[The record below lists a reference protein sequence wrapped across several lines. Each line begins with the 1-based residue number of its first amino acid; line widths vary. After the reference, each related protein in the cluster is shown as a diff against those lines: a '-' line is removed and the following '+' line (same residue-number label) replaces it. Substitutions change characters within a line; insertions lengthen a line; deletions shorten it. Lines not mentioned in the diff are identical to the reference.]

1 MGAALGRKRT
11 PVATGPGMNGGR
23 VIDTESGPVVVML
36 HGAPDHKDEWRD
48 LIALLSADHRCIAL
62 DLPGMGQF
70 GPVPEGYDYSPHAQA
85 EWFERWRR
93 ETLGDLPFTL
103 VAHDIG
109 AIMAASWVALHPDP
123 AQRVIVS
130 NTVLSADHDWVG
142 ITRVWASPILGPLF
156 MVTLIGPAFRF
167 AFGKDFPG
175 VRDDQI
181 RSMYAG
187 LTRTARRSLLQFY
200 RRLTR
205 PVFFGGIADDLAT
218 LSERCDLTT
227 VWGEDDILIEPS
239 EADRIGG
246 RVIRL
251 DGCGH
256 WVPLEQPD
264 VLAVVVRNG
273 HDSLVAE

>member
-1 MGAALGRKRT
+1 MSGGSMIDT
-11 PVATGPGMNGGR
+11 GTGPA
-23 VIDTESGPVVVML
+23 VVML

-48 LIALLSADHRCIAL
+48 LISLLSADHRCIAL
-62 DLPGMGQF
+62 DLPGMGHS
-70 GPVPEGYDYSPHAQA
+70 GPIPPSYDYTPRAQA
-85 EWFERWRR
+85 DWFESWRR
-93 ETLGDLPFTL
+93 AALGDQPFTL

-109 AIMAASWVALHPDP
+109 AIMAASWAALYPDP
-123 AQRVIVS
+123 GQRVIVS

-142 ITRVWASPILGPLF
+142 ITKVWASPVLGPLF
-156 MVTLIGPAFRF
+156 MATLIGPAFRF

-187 LTRTARRSLLQFY
+187 LTRPARRSLLQFY

-205 PVFFGGIADDLAT
+205 PDYFDGVAADLAQ
-218 LSERCDLTT
+218 LPARCDLTT
-227 VWGEDDILIEPS
+227 VWGQDDILINPA

-251 DGCGH
+251 EGCGH
-256 WVPLEQPD
+256 WVPLERPD
-264 VLAVVVRNG
+264 VLADIVRG
-273 HDSLVAE
+273 AAQARVAE

>member
-1 MGAALGRKRT
+1 MSRGS
-11 PVATGPGMNGGR
+11 M
-23 VIDTESGPVVVML
+23 IDTGSGPLVVML

-48 LIALLSADHRCIAL
+48 LIGQLSPDHRCIAL
-62 DLPGMGQF
+62 DLPGMGHF
-70 GPVPEGYDYSPHAQA
+70 GSVPEGYDYSPRAQA
-85 EWFERWRR
+85 EWFETWRR
-93 ETLGDLPFTL
+93 ATLGDLAFTL

-109 AIMAASWVALHPDP
+109 AIMAASWAALYPDP

-142 ITRVWASPILGPLF
+142 ITRVWASPIFGPLF
-156 MVTLIGPAFRF
+156 MATLIGPAFRF

-205 PVFFGGIADDLAT
+205 SDFFASVADNLAK
-218 LSERCDLTT
+218 LSKRCDLTT
-227 VWGEDDILIEPS
+227 VWGQEDILIDPA

-251 DGCGH
+251 NGCGH
-256 WVPLEQPD
+256 WVPLERPD
-264 VLAVVVRNG
+264 VLAALVRG
-273 HDSLVAE
+273 KPEALVAE

>member
-1 MGAALGRKRT
+1 MT
-11 PVATGPGMNGGR
+11 NGGS
-23 VIDTESGPVVVML
+23 VTDAGSGPVVVML

-62 DLPGMGQF
+62 DLPGMGHF
-70 GPVPEGYDYSPHAQA
+70 GAVPKGYDFSPRAQA
-85 EWFERWRR
+85 AWFETWRR
-93 ETLGDLPFTL
+93 GTLGDRPFTL

-109 AIMAASWVALHPDP
+109 AIMAASWAALHPDP
-123 AQRVIVS
+123 AQRLIVS
-130 NTVLSADHDWVG
+130 NTVLSADHRWVG
-142 ITRVWASPILGPLF
+142 ITKVWASPVLGPLF
-156 MVTLIGPAFRF
+156 MATLIGPAFRF

-181 RSMYAG
+181 GSMYAG
-187 LTRTARRSLLQFY
+187 LTRSARRSLLQFY

-205 PVFFGGIADDLAT
+205 PDFFRGIEGDLSR

-227 VWGEDDILIEPS
+227 LWGQDDILIDPG

-251 DGCGH
+251 EGCGH
-256 WVPLEQPD
+256 WVPLERPD
-264 VLAVVVRNG
+264 AVAAIVRG
-273 HDSLVAE
+273 GPDAMAD